1 MTGNLRHTF
10 TGILCLL
17 LPALAQSALRPHQEL
32 RDIFYGEILYYAY
45 QQDYFEAIAHLD
57 NELSQFYALDEPE
70 RDPFHWHR
78 GQAEFAVG
86 ELELSYRM
94 NLRAGKAIE
103 AVLAANVAPAERNDA
118 AYRLARLYYRKQD
131 YVNALHAIER
141 IEGEIPEAIQNDVA
155 MLRAQID
162 VAVGK
167 FSDAIQILE
176 KMRGDDEYRGYVE
189 YNLAMALLQNG
200 DVDRAL
206 TVLDEL
212 GQFGSDDE
220 AVLALKDKANLKLAY
235 YYLEKGAAADMKKA
249 RQYFSRVRLNG
260 PFSNRALLGAGW
272 VEVASKRYDRALVPW
287 SLLHKREQTN
297 ASVQEAMM
305 AVPFAYS
312 KLNVHGKA
320 AIMYGKAMEVF
331 GAEIDRLDASI
342 KSIREGKFLT
352 ALVSKQAEK
361 DPNWVVNLRKL
372 PDAPETRYLLELMAA
387 NDFQESLQNYR
398 DLASLRQYLTRWLHN
413 LDVFEEII
421 ELRRRYYEPL
431 LPVIEKQFKKLDSR
445 MRLRIEQRDRL
456 NERIRSLLIL
466 RRPEYLATADER
478 AAMDRLKKMQAELD
492 TAKIPANSETRY
504 RVERLMGLLNWRVNT
519 EFDAR
524 LTEAYKN
531 LQDLDGVIDDL
542 NKQYRSFVR
551 TRQAATQSY
560 EGYTVPIQQLRTR
573 LRTTAA
579 RLKTIMARQGRVLE
593 KLAINELDKRRQRL
607 EDYQIK
613 ARFAL
618 AESYDRATKA
628 QEKKLLEESAGKA
641 APKSDAESGSAPAS
655 APAQP
660 KQGDNKN
667 NSNNKAGDEV
677 TPASGRNTTP

>member
-1 MTGNLRHTF
+1 MSVCNRLTGVL
-10 TGILCLL
+10 LLL
-17 LPALAQSALRPHQEL
+17 LPALAAAGLRPHQEL
-32 RDIFYGEILYYAY
+32 RDLFYGEILYYAY
-45 QQDYFEAIAHLD
+45 QQDYFEAISHLD
-57 NELSQFYALDEPE
+57 NELGQYFALDEPE

-131 YVNALHAIER
+131 YVNALYAIER
-141 IEGEIPEAIQNDVA
+141 IEGEIPEAIRNDVS

-162 VAVGK
+162 AAVGRL
-167 FSDAIQILE
+167 SDAIAELQAL
-176 KMRGDDEYRGYVE
+176 KGDDEYHGYVE
-189 YNLAMALLQNG
+189 YNLAMAQLHNG
-200 DVDRAL
+200 DTEQAL
-206 TVLDEL
+206 ATLDEL
-212 GQFGSDDE
+212 GQLSTDDE
-220 AVLALKDKANLKLAY
+220 AVLALRDKANLKLAY
-235 YYLEKGAAADMKKA
+235 YYLEQGTADAMQQA
-249 RQYFSRVRLNG
+249 RQYFSRVRLQG

-272 VEVASKRYDRALVPW
+272 VEVAAQRFDRALVPW

-297 ASVQEAMM
+297 RSVQEAMM
-305 AVPFAYS
+305 AVPYAYS

-320 AIMYGKAMEVF
+320 AILYGKAMDVF

-352 ALVSKQAEK
+352 ALVDKRAEK
-361 DPNWVVNLRKL
+361 DPNWVVNLRQL

-387 NDFQESLQNYR
+387 HDFQESLQNYR
-398 DLASLRQYLTRWLHN
+398 DLAALRQYLGRWLGS
-413 LDVFEEII
+413 LDVFDEMIA
-421 ELRRRYYEPL
+421 LRRQYYEPL
-431 LPVIEKQFKKLDSR
+431 LPEIERQFKKLDSR

-478 AAMDRLKKMQAELD
+478 AALDWLQRAEAQLQSGTQAGSNELL
-492 TAKIPANSETRY
+492 Y
-504 RVERLMGLLNWRVNT
+504 RVRRLRGVLDWRINT

-542 NKQYRSFVR
+542 NKQYRAFVR

-560 EGYTVPIQQLRTR
+560 EGYKVPIQQLRTR
-573 LRTTAA
+573 LRSTAT
-579 RLKTIMARQGRVLE
+579 RLKTLMARQGRVLE
-593 KLAINELDKRRQRL
+593 KLAIAELDQRRQRL
-607 EDYQIK
+607 EEYQIK

-628 QEKKLLEESAGKA
+628 QEQKLLQRSQQPET
-641 APKSDAESGSAPAS
+641 DAS
-655 APAQP
+655 AKPSDS
-660 KQGDNKN
+660 QGTK
-667 NSNNKAGDEV
+667 
-677 TPASGRNTTP
+677 P

>member
-1 MTGNLRHTF
+1 MTGLLRLIL
-10 TGILCLL
+10 TGIIL
-17 LPALAQSALRPHQEL
+17 LPALTRAALPPHQEL

-57 NELSQFYALDEPE
+57 NELGQHLALDEPE

-94 NLRAGKAIE
+94 NLRAGEAIA

-118 AYRLARLYYRKQD
+118 AYRLARLYFRKQD

-167 FSDAIQILE
+167 FSDAIQILQSL
-176 KMRGDDEYRGYVE
+176 RGDDEYRGYIE

-200 DVDRAL
+200 DTDRAL
-206 TVLDEL
+206 AVLDEL
-212 GQFGSDDE
+212 GQISSDDA

-235 YYLEKGAAADMKKA
+235 YYLEKGAAADMGKA
-249 RQYFSRVRLNG
+249 RQYFSRVRLDG

-272 VEVASKRYDRALVPW
+272 VEVANKRYDRALVPW

-312 KLNVHGKA
+312 KLDVHGKA
-320 AIMYGKAMEVF
+320 AIMYGKAMDVF

-342 KSIREGKFLT
+342 KSIREGRFLT

-361 DPNWVVNLRKL
+361 DPNWVVNLRRL

-387 NDFQESLQNYR
+387 HDFQESLQNYR
-398 DLASLRQYLTRWLHN
+398 DLASLRQYLTRWLHS

-421 ELRRRYYEPL
+421 ALRRQYYEPL
-431 LPVIEKQFKKLDSR
+431 LPQIESRFKKLDAR
-445 MRLRIEQRDRL
+445 IRLRLEQRDRL
-456 NERIRSLLIL
+456 NERIRSLLVL

-478 AAMDRLKKMQAELD
+478 AALDWLKKARAELD
-492 TAKIPANSETRY
+492 AAAKPAGSDLRY
-504 RVERLMGLLNWRVNT
+504 RVERLLGLLDWRINT
-519 EFDAR
+519 AFDAR
-524 LTEAYKN
+524 LTEAWKN

-542 NKQYRSFVR
+542 QRQYRSFVR

-560 EGYTVPIQQLRTR
+560 AGYTIPIQQLRTR
-573 LRTTAA
+573 LRSTEG
-579 RLKTIMARQGRVLE
+579 RLKAIMARQGRVLE

-628 QEKKLLEESAGKA
+628 EEKKRLEQAAGTGKDG
-641 APKSDAESGSAPAS
+641 KSAP
-655 APAQP
+655 PQ
-660 KQGDNKN
+660 N
-667 NSNNKAGDEV
+667 NNENNNKAGRQ
-677 TPASGRNTTP
+677 PASEPSTP